1 MIDTA
6 SPAAIDDDRTRHG
19 KATAAHRLAGL
30 LDDAFTVP
38 GTKFRVGLDGLIG
51 LIPGVGDVIGAAL
64 STLVI
69 ALAARAGA
77 PRPVLARMAGN
88 VLIETVVG
96 LIPVLGDLFDFA
108 WKANRKNVELLDA
121 VMRDPD
127 RTARRSTGWL
137 IAGAIAILLF
147 IAGIIGGIYA
157 LIALLASAAG

>member
-1 MIDTA
+1 MTDTP
-6 SPAAIDDDRTRHG
+6 PAAIDDDRTRHG

-38 GTKFRVGLDGLIG
+38 GTNLRVGLDGLIG

-69 ALAARAGA
+69 ALSARAGA

-96 LIPVLGDLFDFA
+96 LVPVLGDLFDFA

-121 VMRDPD
+121 VLRDPD

-137 IAGAIAILLF
+137 IAGAVAVLLF
-147 IAGIIGGIYA
+147 VAGIVGGIYA